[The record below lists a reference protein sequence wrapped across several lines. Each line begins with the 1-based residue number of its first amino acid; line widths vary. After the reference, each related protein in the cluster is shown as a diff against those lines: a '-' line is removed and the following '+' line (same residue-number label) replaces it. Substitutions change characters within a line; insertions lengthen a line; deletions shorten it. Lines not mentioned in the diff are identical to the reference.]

1 VLSLG
6 GISARLH
13 HDPQPKRAGGLM
25 RRVLGLART
34 LAVRYGVGI
43 VLVLLWQYA
52 AKHVGSI
59 SFPPPTEILRRAVA
73 LWLSGPPVRLF
84 LGDGVFQDVLPS
96 LGRLLSGW
104 ALAVLVGIPLGLVIG
119 RSRSVS
125 DFVDPI
131 LQFLRAIP
139 GPALIPVFIIL
150 LGTESTMRIT
160 LIAFGSVWPILLNTI
175 EGTRT
180 VDPVQLDTARAYRLP
195 PYARLWRIVLP
206 AAMPKIF
213 AGMRVS
219 LSLAVI
225 LMAVSELVASTNGI
239 GYRIQNSQIMF
250 LLTDMWCG
258 IVLLALLGY
267 TLNWLFLKVE
277 DRALGWHRGAR
288 GQAVN
293 S

>member
-1 VLSLG
+1 MSTE
-6 GISARLH
+6 GIEIDRWH
-13 HDPQPKRAGGLM
+13 PRAFN
-25 RRVLGLART
+25 T
-34 LAVRYGVGI
+34 IQSFAVRYGLGI
-43 VLVLLWQYA
+43 ALVIVWEYA
-52 AKHVGSI
+52 ASKAGSI
-59 SFPPPTEILRRAVA
+59 FFPPPSEILHRAVT
-73 LWLSGPPVRLF
+73 LWLSGPPSRLF
-84 LGDGVFQDVLPS
+84 LSSSVFQDVIPS
-96 LGRLLSGW
+96 LLRLLGGW
-104 ALAVLVGIPLGLVIG
+104 VLAVLVGLPLGILIG
-119 RSRSVS
+119 RSRNLS
-125 DFVDPI
+125 DFLNPA

-160 LIAFGSVWPILLNTI
+160 LIAFGCIWPILLNTI

-180 VDPVQLDTARAYRLP
+180 IDPVQLDTVKAFRIPRH
-195 PYARLWRIVLP
+195 ARLWRIVLP

-225 LMAVSELVASTNGI
+225 LMVVSELVASTSGI
-239 GYRIQNSQIMF
+239 GYRIQNAQIMF

-258 IVLLALLGY
+258 IVLLALIGY

-277 DRALGWHRGAR
+277 KRVLGWHRGAR
-288 GQAVN
+288 GRTAT